1 MLDAA
6 RRRRCGSPVTRSG
19 LHPTQA
25 AYGTPPRAEVPRC
38 PFARVDSDPD
48 GAISLFAK
56 AHQPPRTGLA
66 RQLLLSGNSTLRM
79 ADG

>member
-1 MLDAA
+1 MLDPA
-6 RRRRCGSPVTRSG
+6 RRRPVRVPGDPVRVAPDPGDLRHSS
-19 LHPTQA
+19 
-25 AYGTPPRAEVPRC
+25 RAEVPAC
-38 PFARVDSDPD
+38 PFARVDTDPD